1 MVFMTKFTEKKL
13 IRFDWAI
20 KYILRDK
27 ANFVILEGFLS
38 ELLGEIITITKIL
51 ESESNQSKKKDK
63 FNRVDIL
70 VENSTG
76 ELLIIE
82 IQNTLELDYLHR
94 ILYGTA
100 KVITENIKL
109 GEAYKNVKK
118 VISISIVYFELG
130 HGKDYIYKG
139 ITNFIGIHKK
149 DELELSKGQKELFG
163 NIKVEHIFPE
173 YYLLKV
179 NSFDD
184 KTKNRLDEWIY
195 FLKNESVKSNF
206 KAKGLKEAS
215 DKLDVLKMTPK
226 DRKKYQKYLEDLSTE
241 ASVADSLNIEMKLK
255 LREEKEKLEQEF
267 KIKLDEE
274 LKIKENELKIKEI
287 NSNKNLALEL
297 IKDKLPIE
305 KIIKYTKLSKE
316 EINQIIKDG
325 EGEGRK

>member
-1 MVFMTKFTEKKL
+1 MTKFTEKKL

-51 ESESNQSKKKDK
+51 ESESNQTKQKDK

-70 VENSTG
+70 VENSKG

-94 ILYGTA
+94 ILYGTS

-130 HGKDYIYKG
+130 HGKDYVYKG
-139 ITNFIGIHKK
+139 KTNFIGIHKK
-149 DELELSKGQKELFG
+149 DELELSEGQKELFG

-215 DKLDVLKMTPK
+215 DKLDLLKMTPK

-255 LREEKEKLEQEF
+255 LKEEKEKLEHEF
-267 KIKLDEE
+267 KIKEE
-274 LKIKENELKIKEI
+274 NI
-287 NSNKNLALEL
+287 NRNFALEL

-316 EINQIIKDG
+316 EINQIISSM
-325 EGEGRK
+325 R